1 MTQVL
6 SLILAGGKG
15 DRLSPLTRD
24 RAKPAVPFGGL
35 YRIIDF
41 ALSNCVN
48 SGLRQIFVLTQYKS
62 MSLDRHLHQAWNS
75 FPREWGEF
83 IDVLPPQQRVGEH
96 WYRGT
101 ADAVY
106 QNLEAI
112 RKTNADQVLIL
123 CGDHIYKMDYREL
136 LNQHAASGADVT
148 VGCIPVPLDDA
159 SSFGIMQVSSEG
171 RIIDFQE
178 KPAHPKPMPDVS
190 DHCLA
195 SMGIYVFDTAFLL
208 DRLSRDAEDSRSAHD
223 FGKNIIP
230 SLIRSHDVRVFPF
243 HDSTG
248 NSAYWRDVGTL
259 DAYYQANMDLLEEEP
274 RLDLYDPEW
283 RFHTYLPPLPPPRVG
298 GHAGDHD
305 GFKGHSIR
313 NVMIA
318 PGAVLSDA
326 DVECSI
332 ISTNVRLRSG
342 VVVWE
347 SILLDGV
354 TVGRNACIRRAIIDK
369 DVFIPD
375 EAMIG
380 FDPSFDQ
387 ARGFT
392 ITESGVVV
400 VPKGTNV
407 GRMPRPRTT
416 DSRFVPGRHSDDGQM
431 STANAV
437 GVSSSAFKDQARS
450 RRNES

>member
-1 MTQVL
+1 MVQVL

-24 RAKPAVPFGGL
+24 RAKPAVPFAGL

-62 MSLDRHLHQAWNS
+62 MSLDRHLQQAWNS

-112 RKTNADQVLIL
+112 RRTNADHVLIL

-136 LNQHAASGADVT
+136 LDQHMASGADVT

-159 SSFGIMQVSSEG
+159 SSFGIMQVSQDW
-171 RIIDFQE
+171 RIVDFQE
-178 KPAHPKPMPDVS
+178 KPAHPKPMPDAT

-208 DRLSRDAEDSRSAHD
+208 ERLSRDAQDSRSAHD
-223 FGKNIIP
+223 FGRNIIP
-230 SLIRSHDVRVFPF
+230 SLIRSHDVRAFPF
-243 HDSTG
+243 RDSTG
-248 NSAYWRDVGTL
+248 NSGYWRDVGTL
-259 DAYYQANMDLLEEEP
+259 DAYYQANMDLLEDEP

-298 GHAGDHD
+298 GHAGGLD
-305 GFKGHSIR
+305 GFHGHSIR
-313 NVMIA
+313 NVLIA

-332 ISTNVRLRSG
+332 LAPNVRLHSG
-342 VVVWE
+342 VMVWD
-347 SILLDGV
+347 SILMTGV
-354 TVGRNACIRRAIIDK
+354 TVGRNARIRRTIIDK

-380 FDPSFDQ
+380 FDPQLDQ

-407 GRMPRPRTT
+407 GRMPR
-416 DSRFVPGRHSDDGQM
+416 SRVPDGGTLSSRSLHDGQM
-431 STANAV
+431 SPSSV
-437 GVSSSAFKDQARS
+437 GVSSSASPNRS
-450 RRNES
+450 ELQGDES

>member
-1 MTQVL
+1 MTQAL
-6 SLILAGGKG
+6 AIILAGGRG

-24 RAKPAVPFGGL
+24 RAKPAVPFAGI

-83 IDVLPPQQRVGEH
+83 IDVLPPQQRIGEH

-112 RKTNADQVLIL
+112 RRANADHVLIL
-123 CGDHIYKMDYREL
+123 CGDHIYKMDYRDL
-136 LNQHAASGADVT
+136 LNEHTSSGADVT

-159 SSFGIMQVSSEG
+159 SSFGIMQVSQDW
-171 RIIDFQE
+171 RITDFHE
-178 KPAHPKPMPDVS
+178 KPAHPKPMPDVP
-190 DHCLA
+190 DHCFA
-195 SMGIYVFDTAFLL
+195 SMGIYVFDTTFLL
-208 DRLSRDAEDSRSAHD
+208 ERLSCDAEDSRSAHD

-230 SLIRSHDVRVFPF
+230 SLIRSHNVRAFPF
-243 HDSTG
+243 HDSMG
-248 NSAYWRDVGTL
+248 DRAYWRDVGTL

-274 RLDLYDPEW
+274 RLDLYDPAW
-283 RFHTYLPPLPPPRVG
+283 RFHTYLPPCPPPRVG
-298 GHAGDHD
+298 THHAGQEGVNGHAM
-305 GFKGHSIR
+305 R
-313 NVMIA
+313 NVMIS
-318 PGAVLSDA
+318 PGAVLSDS
-326 DVECSI
+326 DVES
-332 ISTNVRLRSG
+332 SVLSPNVRLGSG
-342 VVVWE
+342 TKVWD
-347 SILLDGV
+347 SLLLDGV
-354 TVGRNACIRRAIIDK
+354 TVGRNARIRRAIIDK
-369 DVFIPD
+369 DVFVPD

-380 FDPSFDQ
+380 FDQQLDR

-400 VPKGTNV
+400 IPKGTTV

-416 DSRFVPGRHSDDGQM
+416 DNRFVQTRSGGNREM
-431 STANAV
+431 
-437 GVSSSAFKDQARS
+437 SSAVVIGANSSAHRDQNQS
-450 RRNES
+450 RGDES

>member
-1 MTQVL
+1 MAQVL
-6 SLILAGGKG
+6 SIILAGGKG

-24 RAKPAVPFGGL
+24 RAKPAVPFGGI

-62 MSLDRHLHQAWNS
+62 MSLDRHLHFAWNG

-101 ADAVY
+101 ADAVF

-136 LNQHAASGADVT
+136 LNAHAASGADVT

-159 SSFGIMQVSSEG
+159 SSFGIMQVG
-171 RIIDFQE
+171 DDWRITDFDE

-208 DRLSRDAEDSRSAHD
+208 ERLRRDAEDSRSAHD

-230 SLIRSHDVRVFPF
+230 SLIRTHDVRAFPF
-243 HDSTG
+243 HDSDG

-259 DAYYQANMDLLEEEP
+259 DAYYQANMDLLEEQP
-274 RLDLYDPEW
+274 RLDLYDSEW

-298 GHAGDHD
+298 GHTG
-305 GFKGHSIR
+305 GLEGYNGHAIR
-313 NVMIA
+313 NVLIA

-326 DVECSI
+326 DVES
-332 ISTNVRLRSG
+332 SVLSPNVRLGSG
-342 VVVWE
+342 TMVWD
-347 SILLDGV
+347 SLLLDGV
-354 TVGRNACIRRAIIDK
+354 TVGRNARIRRAIIDK
-369 DVFIPD
+369 DAFIPD

-380 FDPSFDQ
+380 FDPQLDQ
-387 ARGFT
+387 ERGFT

-407 GRMPRPRTT
+407 GRRPKPRTT
-416 DSRFVPGRHSDDGQM
+416 ERRAVSARGSNDGEM
-431 STANAV
+431 SSVASQESGSN
-437 GVSSSAFKDQARS
+437 RS
-450 RRNES
+450 ERR